1 MTERG
6 FHTPRD
12 KWCLNQWRITDRT
25 PWDIWTSMKSVQVGI
40 VVVALGLSLLGS
52 SGFAQTILPDP
63 VAEVE
68 VEMGTQAGLDV
79 WVQGFRTRALA
90 AGISAASFDAAM
102 RGVEFSAKVV
112 ERDRNQNEFTK
123 TIWDY
128 LDTAVSEDRVVLGI
142 RALAEH
148 RALLERI
155 EAEYGVEKEVV
166 AAVWGLESAYGSYR
180 GDLPVLGSL
189 ATLAYE
195 GRRGAFFEAELIVA
209 LKIVAGGHVERF
221 AGSWAGASGHT
232 QFMPSSWERFAVD
245 FDGDG
250 KRNLWGEDPA
260 DALASTANYL
270 RHWGW
275 SSGQPW
281 GLEVKLPEGFDHDQT
296 TERVVQPVAEWQ
308 AMGVRTFFGADLPD
322 HGPGSILLPG
332 GHRGAAFLIFP
343 NFQVIEKYNTA
354 DAYVVA
360 VGSLS
365 DRLKGTPAI
374 QAAWPRELRALT
386 LEERRELQDLLGRA
400 GFDPGG
406 VDGRM
411 GPKTV
416 AAVKGFQKA
425 RGLVP
430 DGYPSLEVL
439 NLLR

>member
-1 MTERG
+1 MRVFAG
-6 FHTPRD
+6 V
-12 KWCLNQWRITDRT
+12 IAA
-25 PWDIWTSMKSVQVGI
+25 
-40 VVVALGLSLLGS
+40 ALAGAAAQG
-52 SGFAQTILPDP
+52 QTILPDP
-63 VAEVE
+63 VAGVE
-68 VEMGTQAGLDV
+68 VEMGTQAGLDA
-79 WVQGFRTRALA
+79 WVEGFRPRALA
-90 AGISAASFDAAM
+90 AGVAASTFDAAL
-102 RGVEFSAKVV
+102 RGVAFDPKVV
-112 ERDRNQNEFTK
+112 ERDRNQNEFSK

-128 LDTAVSEDRVVLGI
+128 LDTAVSEDRVALGLKAI
-142 RALAEH
+142 ARN

-166 AAVWGLESAYGSYR
+166 AAVWGLESAYGTYR

-195 GRRGAFFEAELIVA
+195 GRRGAFFEKELIAA
-209 LKIVAGGHVERF
+209 LKIVQGGHVERF
-221 AGSWAGASGHT
+221 DGSWAGASGHT

-250 KRNLWGEDPA
+250 KKNLWGDDPA

-270 RHWGW
+270 RYWGW
-275 SSGQPW
+275 VKGQPW
-281 GLEVKLPEGFDHDQT
+281 GVEVTLPQGFDYDQT
-296 TERVVQPVAEWQ
+296 TERVVKPVLDWQ
-308 AMGVRTFFGADLPD
+308 ALGVRLVGGADLPE

-332 GHRGAAFLIFP
+332 GHRGAAFLIWP

-360 VGSLS
+360 IGSLS
-365 DRLKGTPAI
+365 DRLKGGPAI
-374 QAAWPRELRALT
+374 QHGWPRELRALT
-386 LEERRELQDLLGRA
+386 LAERRELQELLGRA

-416 AAVKGFQKA
+416 AAVKAFQTA

-439 NLLR
+439 GLLR

>member
-1 MTERG
+1 MRVT
-6 FHTPRD
+6 T
-12 KWCLNQWRITDRT
+12 
-25 PWDIWTSMKSVQVGI
+25 
-40 VVVALGLSLLGS
+40 GLIGAVLAFGAAE
-52 SGFAQTILPDP
+52 AQTVLPDP
-63 VAEVE
+63 VAGVE
-68 VEMGTQAGLDV
+68 EKMGSQAGLDA
-79 WVQGFRTRALA
+79 WVEEFRLRALD
-90 AGISAASFDAAM
+90 AGIPAATFDAAL
-102 RGVEFSAKVV
+102 RGVAFDPKVV
-112 ERDRNQNEFTK
+112 ERDRNQNEFSK

-128 LDTAVSEDRVVLGI
+128 LDTAVSEDRVALGLKAI
-142 RALAEH
+142 DRH

-166 AAVWGLESAYGSYR
+166 AAVWGLESAYGTYR

-195 GRRGAFFEAELIVA
+195 GRRGAFFEAELIA
-209 LKIVAGGHVERF
+209 GLRIVEGGHVERF
-221 AGSWAGASGHT
+221 VGSWAGASGHT
-232 QFMPSSWERFAVD
+232 QFMPSSWEKFAVD

-250 KRNLWGEDPA
+250 KRNLWGDDPA

-275 SSGQPW
+275 TKGQPW
-281 GLEVKLPEGFDHDQT
+281 GVEVALPEGFDHDQT
-296 TERVVQPVAEWQ
+296 TERVVKPVSEWQ
-308 AMGVRTFFGADLPD
+308 ALGVRLVGGGDLPD

-332 GHRGAAFLIFP
+332 GHRGAAFLIWP

-360 VGSLS
+360 IGSLS
-365 DRLKGTPAI
+365 DRLAGRAAI
-374 QAAWPRELRALT
+374 QSGWPRDLRALT
-386 LEERRELQDLLGRA
+386 LEERRALQDLLGKA

-416 AAVKGFQKA
+416 AAVKAFQKA

-439 NLLR
+439 DLLR

>member
-1 MTERG
+1 MRVFAG
-6 FHTPRD
+6 V
-12 KWCLNQWRITDRT
+12 IAA
-25 PWDIWTSMKSVQVGI
+25 
-40 VVVALGLSLLGS
+40 ALAGAAAQG
-52 SGFAQTILPDP
+52 QTILPDP
-63 VAEVE
+63 VAGVE
-68 VEMGTQAGLDV
+68 VEMGTQAGLDA
-79 WVQGFRTRALA
+79 WVEGFRPRALA
-90 AGISAASFDAAM
+90 AGVAASTFDAAL
-102 RGVEFSAKVV
+102 RGVAFDPKVV
-112 ERDRNQNEFTK
+112 ERDRNQNEFSK

-128 LDTAVSEDRVVLGI
+128 LDTAVSEDRVALGLKAI
-142 RALAEH
+142 ARN

-166 AAVWGLESAYGSYR
+166 AAVWGLESAYGTYR

-195 GRRGAFFEAELIVA
+195 GRRGAFFEKELIAA
-209 LKIVAGGHVERF
+209 LKIVQGGHVERF
-221 AGSWAGASGHT
+221 DGSWAGASGHT

-250 KRNLWGEDPA
+250 KKNLWGDDPA

-270 RHWGW
+270 RYWGW
-275 SSGQPW
+275 VKGQPW
-281 GLEVKLPEGFDHDQT
+281 GVEVTLPQGFDYDQT
-296 TERVVQPVAEWQ
+296 TERVVKPVLDWQ
-308 AMGVRTFFGADLPD
+308 ALGVRLVGGADLPE

-332 GHRGAAFLIFP
+332 GHRGAAFLIWP

-360 VGSLS
+360 IGSLW
-365 DRLKGTPAI
+365 DGLRGGPVI
-374 QAAWPRELRALT
+374 QHGGPRELRALT
-386 LEERRELQDLLGRA
+386 RAERRELQELLGRA

-416 AAVKGFQKA
+416 AAVKAFQTA

-439 NLLR
+439 GLLR

>member
-1 MTERG
+1 MRVFAG
-6 FHTPRD
+6 V
-12 KWCLNQWRITDRT
+12 IAA
-25 PWDIWTSMKSVQVGI
+25 
-40 VVVALGLSLLGS
+40 ALAGAAAQG
-52 SGFAQTILPDP
+52 QTILPDP
-63 VAEVE
+63 VAGVE
-68 VEMGTQAGLDV
+68 VEMGTQAGLDA
-79 WVQGFRTRALA
+79 WVEGFRPRALA
-90 AGISAASFDAAM
+90 AGVAASTFDAAL
-102 RGVEFSAKVV
+102 RGVAFDPKVV
-112 ERDRNQNEFTK
+112 ERDRNQNEFSK

-128 LDTAVSEDRVVLGI
+128 LDTAVSEDRVALGLKAI
-142 RALAEH
+142 ARN

-166 AAVWGLESAYGSYR
+166 AAVWGLESAYGTYR

-195 GRRGAFFEAELIVA
+195 GRRGAFFEKELIAA
-209 LKIVAGGHVERF
+209 LKIVQGGHVERF
-221 AGSWAGASGHT
+221 DGSWAGASGHT

-250 KRNLWGEDPA
+250 KKNLWGDDPA

-270 RHWGW
+270 RYWGW
-275 SSGQPW
+275 VKGQPW
-281 GLEVKLPEGFDHDQT
+281 GVEVTLPQGFDYDQT
-296 TERVVQPVAEWQ
+296 TERVVKPVLDWQ
-308 AMGVRTFFGADLPD
+308 ALGVRLVGGADLPD

-332 GHRGAAFLIFP
+332 GHRGAAFLIWP

-360 VGSLS
+360 IGSLS
-365 DRLKGTPAI
+365 DRLKGGPAI
-374 QAAWPRELRALT
+374 QHDWPRELRALT
-386 LEERRELQDLLGRA
+386 LAERRELQELLGRA

-416 AAVKGFQKA
+416 AAVKAFQTA

-439 NLLR
+439 GLLR

>member
-1 MTERG
+1 MRAFAG
-6 FHTPRD
+6 
-12 KWCLNQWRITDRT
+12 LL
-25 PWDIWTSMKSVQVGI
+25 M
-40 VVVALGLSLLGS
+40 VVLAGAGQ
-52 SGFAQTILPDP
+52 AQTILPDP
-63 VAEVE
+63 VAGVE
-68 VEMGTQAGLDV
+68 EKMGSQAGLDA
-79 WVQGFRTRALA
+79 WVEAFRMRALD
-90 AGISAASFDAAM
+90 AGIPAATFDASL
-102 RGVEFSAKVV
+102 RGVEFNPKVV
-112 ERDRNQNEFTK
+112 ERDRNQNEFSK

-128 LDTAVSEDRVVLGI
+128 LDTAVSEDRVALGLKAI
-142 RALAEH
+142 DRH
-148 RALLERI
+148 RDLLKRI

-195 GRRGAFFEAELIVA
+195 GRRGAFFEAELVAALRIVE
-209 LKIVAGGHVERF
+209 GGHVERF
-221 AGSWAGASGHT
+221 TGSWAGASGHT
-232 QFMPSSWERFAVD
+232 QFMPSSWEKFAVD

-250 KRNLWGEDPA
+250 KRNLWGDDPA

-275 SSGQPW
+275 TKGQPW
-281 GLEVKLPEGFDHDQT
+281 GVEVRLPEGFDYDQT
-296 TERVVQPVAEWQ
+296 TERVVKPVADWQ
-308 AMGVRTFFGADLPD
+308 AMGVRTVFGADLPD

-332 GHRGAAFLIFP
+332 GHRGAAFLIWP

-360 VGSLS
+360 IGSLS
-365 DRLKGTPAI
+365 DRLAGGPAI
-374 QAAWPRELRALT
+374 QSSWPRELRALT
-386 LEERRELQDLLGRA
+386 LEERRELQDRLGKA

-416 AAVKGFQKA
+416 AAVKAFQKA

-439 NLLR
+439 DRLR

>member
-1 MTERG
+1 MRVFAG
-6 FHTPRD
+6 V
-12 KWCLNQWRITDRT
+12 IAA
-25 PWDIWTSMKSVQVGI
+25 
-40 VVVALGLSLLGS
+40 ALAGAAAQG
-52 SGFAQTILPDP
+52 QTILPDP
-63 VAEVE
+63 VAGVE
-68 VEMGTQAGLDV
+68 VEMGTQAGLDA
-79 WVQGFRTRALA
+79 WVEGFRPRALA
-90 AGISAASFDAAM
+90 AGVAASTFDAAL
-102 RGVEFSAKVV
+102 RGVAFDPKVV
-112 ERDRNQNEFTK
+112 ERDRNQNEFSK

-128 LDTAVSEDRVVLGI
+128 LDTAVSEDRVALGLKAI
-142 RALAEH
+142 ARN

-166 AAVWGLESAYGSYR
+166 AAVWGLESAYGTYR

-195 GRRGAFFEAELIVA
+195 GRRGAFFEKELIAA
-209 LKIVAGGHVERF
+209 LKIVQGGHVERF
-221 AGSWAGASGHT
+221 DGSWAGASGHT

-250 KRNLWGEDPA
+250 KKNLWGDDPA

-270 RHWGW
+270 RYWGW
-275 SSGQPW
+275 VKGQPW
-281 GLEVKLPEGFDHDQT
+281 GVEVTLPQGFDYDQT
-296 TERVVQPVAEWQ
+296 TERVVKPVLDWQ
-308 AMGVRTFFGADLPD
+308 ALGVRLVGGADLPE

-332 GHRGAAFLIFP
+332 GHRGAAFLIWP

-360 VGSLS
+360 IGSLS
-365 DRLKGTPAI
+365 DRLKGGPAI
-374 QAAWPRELRALT
+374 QHDWPRELRALT
-386 LEERRELQDLLGRA
+386 LAERRELQELLGRA

-416 AAVKGFQKA
+416 AAVKAFQTA

-439 NLLR
+439 GLLR

>member
-1 MTERG
+1 MRVFAG
-6 FHTPRD
+6 V
-12 KWCLNQWRITDRT
+12 IAA
-25 PWDIWTSMKSVQVGI
+25 
-40 VVVALGLSLLGS
+40 ALAGAAAQG
-52 SGFAQTILPDP
+52 QTILPDP
-63 VAEVE
+63 VAGVE
-68 VEMGTQAGLDV
+68 VEMGTQVGLDA
-79 WVQGFRTRALA
+79 WVEGFRPRALA
-90 AGISAASFDAAM
+90 AGVAASTFDAAL
-102 RGVEFSAKVV
+102 RGVAFDPKVV
-112 ERDRNQNEFTK
+112 ERDRNQNEFSK

-128 LDTAVSEDRVVLGI
+128 LDTAVSEDRVALGLKAI
-142 RALAEH
+142 ARN

-166 AAVWGLESAYGSYR
+166 AAVWGLESAYGTYR

-195 GRRGAFFEAELIVA
+195 GRRGAFFETELIAA
-209 LKIVAGGHVERF
+209 LKIVQGGHVQRF

-232 QFMPSSWERFAVD
+232 QFMPSSWETFAVD

-250 KRNLWGEDPA
+250 KKNLWGDDPA

-270 RHWGW
+270 RYWGW
-275 SSGQPW
+275 TKGQPW
-281 GLEVKLPEGFDHDQT
+281 GVEVTLPEGFDYDQT
-296 TERVVQPVAEWQ
+296 TERVVKPVSDWQ
-308 AMGVRTFFGADLPD
+308 TLGVRMVGGADLPD

-332 GHRGAAFLIFP
+332 GHRGAAFLIWP

-360 VGSLS
+360 IGSLS
-365 DRLKGTPAI
+365 DRLKGGPAI
-374 QAAWPRELRALT
+374 QHDWPRELRALT
-386 LEERRELQDLLGRA
+386 LAERRELQELLGRA

-416 AAVKGFQKA
+416 AAVKAFQKA
-425 RGLVP
+425 RGRVA

-439 NLLR
+439 GLLR

>member
-1 MTERG
+1 MRG
-6 FHTPRD
+6 ADLFEKLCKVLR
-12 KWCLNQWRITDRT
+12 RIL
-25 PWDIWTSMKSVQVGI
+25 VAFGI
-40 VVVALGLSLLGS
+40 GGLPGLVA
-52 SGFAQTILPDP
+52 AQTILPDP
-63 VAEVE
+63 VAGMEDV
-68 VEMGTQAGLDV
+68 MGSQAGLDG
-79 WVQGFRTRALA
+79 WVQGFRPRALE
-90 AGISAASFDAAM
+90 AGVSAAIFDAAM
-102 RGVEFSAKVV
+102 RGVAFNEKVV
-112 ERDRNQNEFTK
+112 ERDRNQNEFSK

-128 LDTAVSEDRVVLGI
+128 LDTAVSEDRVDLGLKAI
-142 RALAEH
+142 KRN

-166 AAVWGLESAYGSYR
+166 AAVWGLESAYGAYR

-195 GRRGAFFEAELIVA
+195 GRRGPFFEAELIAA
-209 LKIVAGGHVERF
+209 LKIVEGGHVERF

-232 QFMPSSWERFAVD
+232 QFMPSSWEKFAVD

-250 KRNLWGEDPA
+250 KRNLWGDDPA

-275 SSGQPW
+275 TKGQPW
-281 GLEVKLPEGFDHDQT
+281 GVEVTLPDGFDFDQT
-296 TERVVQPVAEWQ
+296 TERVVKPVAEWQ
-308 AMGVRTFFGADLPD
+308 AMGVRTVFGKDLPD

-332 GHRGAAFLIFP
+332 GHRGAAFLIWP

-360 VGSLS
+360 IGSLS
-365 DRLKGTPAI
+365 DRLRGGAPI
-374 QAAWPRELRALT
+374 QSGWPRDLRALT
-386 LEERRELQDLLGRA
+386 LAERKELQYLLTRA
-400 GFDPGG
+400 GFDAGG

-416 AAVKGFQKA
+416 AAVKAFQKA

-439 NLLR
+439 ELMR